1 MENFNHRLLG
11 VRMAHL
17 VYKKKRN
24 ATINLIK
31 IRGSYIYGKEKLI
44 VLIQNILYPVVFNKT
59 ATKNTTTFL

>member
-1 MENFNHRLLG
+1 MFNG
-11 VRMAHL
+11 IVAHSC
-17 VYKKKRN
+17 KRN

>member
-1 MENFNHRLLG
+1 MFNG
-11 VRMAHL
+11 IVAHS
-17 VYKKKRN
+17 YKRN